1 MAAADPV
8 ALQQQLSAADPDD
21 IYDALIDIGKGGLE
35 SLAEAVAPFLTHR
48 KGFLRGA
55 AIRVLAFYW
64 QRPEYRETAE
74 RMWRSDHDEEVQG
87 IALMGW
93 AQYAAGSKDSAI
105 QRTLIDL
112 LLDTDAGEELRAQA
126 WMSLV
131 SVAGIPHD
139 QRPEPA
145 RYGHV
150 DEDIDWDLV
159 DRLESALSSN

>member
-1 MAAADPV
+1 MATADPV
-8 ALQQQLSAADPDD
+8 ALKQQLSAEDPDD

-64 QRPEYRETAE
+64 QLPEYRETAE

-93 AQYAAGSKDSAI
+93 AQYAAGSKDPAI
-105 QRTLIDL
+105 QRILIDL
-112 LLDTDAGEELRAQA
+112 LLDSDAGEELRAQA

-131 SVAGIPHD
+131 SVAGIPHA
-139 QRPEPA
+139 QRPEYA

-150 DEDIDWDLV
+150 DEDVDWDLV
-159 DRLESALSSN
+159 ERLESALPSD